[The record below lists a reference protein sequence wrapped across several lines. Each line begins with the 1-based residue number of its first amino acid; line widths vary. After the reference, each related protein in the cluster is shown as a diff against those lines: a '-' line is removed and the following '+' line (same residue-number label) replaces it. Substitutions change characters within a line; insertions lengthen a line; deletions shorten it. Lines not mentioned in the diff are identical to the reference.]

1 MIIRDERP
9 EDVDA
14 IHALTARAFAG
25 MPYSDGTEPA
35 IVDRL
40 RIAGALTLSLVA
52 EMDGS
57 VVGHV
62 ALSPVAISDGSMDW
76 FGLGPISVEPPHQR
90 EGIGSALV
98 DAGLSRLKALG
109 ARGCVLVGNPD
120 YYGRFGFSTGPALTY
135 DGAPP
140 EYFMHVAF
148 SPVYATG
155 GVSYHPAFY
164 G

>member
-14 IHALTARAFAG
+14 IRDLTARAFAG
-25 MPYSDGTEPA
+25 MPYSGGSEPA

-40 RIAGALTLSLVA
+40 REAGTLTLSLVA
-52 EMDGS
+52 AMDGA

-62 ALSPVAISDGSMDW
+62 AFSPVTISDGSKDW
-76 FGLGPISVEPPHQR
+76 FGLGPLSVEPPHQR

-109 ARGCVLVGNPD
+109 ARGCVLVGDPG

-155 GVSYHPAFY
+155 GVSYHPAFC

>member
-25 MPYSDGTEPA
+25 MPYSDGSEPA

-52 EMDGS
+52 EMDGAA
-57 VVGHV
+57 VGHV
-62 ALSPVAISDGSMDW
+62 AFSPVAISDGSKDW
-76 FGLGPISVEPPHQR
+76 FGLGPISVEPPHQK

-109 ARGCVLVGNPD
+109 AQGCVLVGDPG
-120 YYGRFGFSTGPALTY
+120 YYGRFGFSTGPALSY
-135 DGAPP
+135 NGAPP
-140 EYFMHVAF
+140 EYFLHVAF

>member
-25 MPYSDGTEPA
+25 MPYSDGSEPA

-52 EMDGS
+52 EMDGAA
-57 VVGHV
+57 VGHV
-62 ALSPVAISDGSMDW
+62 AFSPVAISDGSKDW
-76 FGLGPISVEPPHQR
+76 FGLGPLSVEPRHQR

-98 DAGLSRLKALG
+98 DAGLLRLKALG
-109 ARGCVLVGNPD
+109 AGGCVLVGDPG
-120 YYGRFGFSTGPALTY
+120 YYGRFGFSTGPALRY